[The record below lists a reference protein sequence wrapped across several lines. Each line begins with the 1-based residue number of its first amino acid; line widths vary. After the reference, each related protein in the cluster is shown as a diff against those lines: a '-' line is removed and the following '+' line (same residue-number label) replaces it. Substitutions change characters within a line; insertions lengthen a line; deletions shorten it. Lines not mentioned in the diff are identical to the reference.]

1 MEKSLEELVKEYKEK
16 EKRVQNIET
25 QIKSIPAQEEFK
37 RLIDL

>member
-25 QIKSIPAQEEFK
+25 QIKTFEKSLK
-37 RLIDL
+37 RHLSH